1 MIIDFRVRPPFKSFC
16 KLNIYGARDPNP
28 DPVTAPGVWLDV
40 PPFRSFDDRSIERF
54 IEEMDEAGIDVAVAM
69 GRNSPHRGDRYSTPT
84 SLSWSRRTRGDSSGS
99 VRWMAHR
106 RTP

>member
-28 DPVTAPGVWLDV
+28 GPGSRPRRVAR
-40 PPFRSFDDRSIERF
+40 RSAFPILDDRSIERF
-54 IEEMDEAGIDVAVAM
+54 VEEMNESGIDVAVAM
-69 GRNSPHRGDRYSTPT
+69 GRNSPAPWGSVLNSDVAELVETYP
-84 SLSWSRRTRGDSSGS
+84 GDSSGS